1 VLGHVARDFL
11 IPMLGTWLM
20 PEVGSLDRIADTEE
34 GREGDSPLTVILLL
48 HSPFGLKPRTVSD
61 KKDATRVFER
71 FFTDNFLTVTATE
84 PYSMCN
90 R

>member
-48 HSPFGLKPRTVSD
+48 HSPFGLKPRRCGTPRD
-61 KKDATRVFER
+61 EQQII
-71 FFTDNFLTVTATE
+71 
-84 PYSMCN
+84 
-90 R
+90 